1 MIHNYPIKESMRT
14 GMLLAATAGFID
26 AYTFT
31 IHDMRFASF
40 QSGNLLQIGL
50 NVAGGKWLHALLYF
64 WPVFAF
70 LIGTSFNQLLKHFAK
85 NRHQSHTMIALLV
98 ELIGLIVV
106 ALLEYN
112 NISADIILPLLAFFM
127 AIQADTFNLIH
138 GMPYMTIL
146 STGNLR
152 TLSSGLTNGL
162 LWHDKESLHRAG
174 RVAPVILAF
183 FISAILAF
191 FAIQL
196 FHQGALFIAPILIL
210 GLLILVNREEK
221 QE

>member
-1 MIHNYPIKESMRT
+1 MIHHYPIKESMRT

-26 AYTFT
+26 AYTFQ

-50 NVAGGKWLHALLYF
+50 NIANGKWLHALIYF

-70 LIGTSFNQLLKHFAK
+70 LMGTSFNQLLKQFAK
-85 NRHQSHTMIALLV
+85 KHQQSHTMIALLI
-98 ELIGLIVV
+98 EFIGLVGV
-106 ALLEYN
+106 ALLEYHTVSSN
-112 NISADIILPLLAFFM
+112 IILPLLAFFM

-162 LWHDKESLHRAG
+162 LWHDKSALHRAG

-183 FISAILAF
+183 FASAILAF
-191 FAIQL
+191 FAMQL
-196 FHQGALFIAPILIL
+196 LHQGALFIAPILIL
-210 GLLILVNREEK
+210 GILVLVNREEK
-221 QE
+221 

>member
-1 MIHNYPIKESMRT
+1 MIHHYPIKESMRT

-26 AYTFT
+26 AYTFQ

-50 NVAGGKWLHALLYF
+50 NVADGKWLHALIYF

-70 LIGTSFNQLLKHFAK
+70 LIGTSFNQFLKQFAK
-85 NRHQSHTMIALLV
+85 KHQQSHTMLALLV
-98 ELIGLIVV
+98 EFIGLFGV
-106 ALLEYN
+106 ALLEYHT
-112 NISADIILPLLAFFM
+112 ISSDIILPLLAFFM

-162 LWHDKESLHRAG
+162 LWHDKQALHRAG

-183 FISAILAF
+183 FVSAILAF

-196 FHQGALFIAPILIL
+196 LHQGALFIAPILIL
-210 GLLILVNREEK
+210 GILILVKREEK
-221 QE
+221 R